1 MTEQDKI
8 ELLIARELNGEITG
22 QEQYFLEQWV
32 QRRVSNQE
40 LYDKQKRIMQAQ
52 LLMINQKLV
61 DVRRERTKTG
71 VINSLLKRNRK
82 VKQAVYSSLSI
93 LIVGFCITVFVFDH
107 GLNQRDQLL
116 AGTFKIAAPKGQTAR
131 FTLPEGS
138 EVWLNAA
145 SELTFGYDMAHK
157 IRKAT
162 LEGEGYFKIAHDK
175 KRPFI
180 VEGFEHKIKVYGT
193 EFNVISN
200 SQSHQYEV
208 TLHNGSVGI
217 LNKADVELARLKPG
231 QQYATDAD
239 GKGRIRQVSDLVSI
253 SAWKQGRYEFKDAT
267 LEEIAEKLAE
277 MYDVEILILNEK
289 LKKERFRCVLEKD
302 RSVIKTLKIF
312 SLTSNLDYEIKKD
325 KIILKRKEKI
335 Q

>member
-1 MTEQDKI
+1 MTEQEKI
-8 ELLIARELNGEITG
+8 ELLITREVNGEITVR
-22 QEQYFLEQWV
+22 EQNMLKQWL
-32 QRRVSNQE
+32 QRSDNHRE
-40 LYDKQKRIMQAQ
+40 LYEKQKRLIQAQ
-52 LLMINQKLV
+52 LIMISQKKV
-61 DVRRERTKTG
+61 NERRERTKTG

-82 VKQAVYSSLSI
+82 VKHAVYSSLSI
-93 LIVGFCITVFVFDH
+93 LVVGFCITVLFFDQ

-116 AGTFKIAAPKGQTAR
+116 AGTFKIAAPKGQTTS

-145 SELTFGYDMAHK
+145 SELTFGYDMENH
-157 IRKAT
+157 IRKAS

-180 VEGFEHKIKVYGT
+180 VEGFKHKIKVYGT

-200 SQSHQYEV
+200 SQLQQYEV

-217 LNKADVELARLKPG
+217 LDDADVELARLNPG
-231 QQYATDAD
+231 QQYTTDED
-239 GKGRIRQVSDLVSI
+239 GQGMIHEVKDMASVSG
-253 SAWKQGRYEFKDAT
+253 WKKERYEFKDAT
-267 LEEIAEKLAE
+267 LEEIAKKMSE
-277 MYDVEILILNEK
+277 MYDVEILIVNEK
-289 LKKERFRCVLEKD
+289 LKKERFRCVLEKH

-335 Q
+335 

>member
-1 MTEQDKI
+1 MTEQEKI
-8 ELLIARELNGEITG
+8 ELLITREFNGDITVQEQDMLKQWWQRSENNRELYE
-22 QEQYFLEQWV
+22 
-32 QRRVSNQE
+32 
-40 LYDKQKRIMQAQ
+40 KQKRLIQAQ
-52 LLMINQKLV
+52 LIMISQKRV
-61 DVRRERTKTG
+61 NERRERTKTG
-71 VINSLLKRNRK
+71 VINNLLKRNRK

-93 LIVGFCITVFVFDH
+93 LVVGFCITVLFFDQ

-116 AGTFKIAAPKGQTAR
+116 AGTFKIEAPKGQTTS

-145 SELTFGYDMAHK
+145 SELTFGYDMENHT
-157 IRKAT
+157 RKAS

-180 VEGFEHKIKVYGT
+180 VEGFKHKIKVYGT

-200 SQSHQYEV
+200 SQSQQYEV

-217 LNKADVELARLKPG
+217 LSDADVELARLNPG
-231 QQYATDAD
+231 QQYTTDAD
-239 GKGRIRQVSDLVSI
+239 GQGMIRQVKDMAAI
-253 SAWKQGRYEFKDAT
+253 SGWKKERYEFKDAT
-267 LEEIAEKLAE
+267 LEEIAKKMSE
-277 MYDVEILILNEK
+277 MYDVEILIVNEK
-289 LKKERFRCVLEKD
+289 LKKERFRCVLEKH

-325 KIILKRKEKI
+325 VIILKRKDKI
-335 Q
+335 

>member
-22 QEQYFLEQWV
+22 QEQNFLEQWV
-32 QRRVSNQE
+32 QRSVSNQE

-116 AGTFKIAAPKGQTAR
+116 AGTFKIEAPKGHTAS

-145 SELTFGYDMAHK
+145 SELTFGYDMENHT
-157 IRKAT
+157 RKAS

-180 VEGFEHKIKVYGT
+180 VEGFKHKVKVYGT

-200 SQSHQYEV
+200 SQSQQYEV
-208 TLHNGSVGI
+208 TLNNGSVGI
-217 LNKADVELARLKPG
+217 LSEADVELARLNPG
-231 QQYATDAD
+231 QQYTTDAD
-239 GKGRIRQVSDLVSI
+239 GKGMICQVKDMASI
-253 SAWKQGRYEFKDAT
+253 SGWKKERYEFKDAT
-267 LEEIAEKLAE
+267 LEEIAKKMSE
-277 MYDVEILILNEK
+277 MYDVEIRIVNEK
-289 LKKERFRCVLEKD
+289 LKKERFRCVIEKH

-325 KIILKRKEKI
+325 VIILKRKDKI
-335 Q
+335 